1 MTLSKILSSLGVRSE
16 QQPFNS
22 VAPTQ
27 TAIELNET
35 DLGSVSGGFRRR
47 HGHHHHR
54 RHHRRHHHGYGD
66 YDDDDY
72 GDCDDDDCD

>member
-1 MTLSKILSSLGVRSE
+1 MTLNKILSSLGVRNE

-47 HGHHHHR
+47 HGNHHR

-66 YDDDDY
+66 YDDCDDCDY
-72 GDCDDDDCD
+72 GDCDDCD